1 MVQFGTVSE
10 VVVNYANDSSE
21 ADIGLNFDEFRTAGG
36 KGRSSLHGNISD
48 DGLDFALGS
57 STESSPK
64 SSESRSWL
72 CDETGRPTAM
82 IVVKNTFIDCY
93 THEDLD
99 TDQPPVVAT
108 KSCPVLLGRLAPP
121 EETLPRKPS
130 RARTVQLLQ
139 AESVEMDRL
148 VAASQ
153 SPCELPA
160 VLVLPVKED
169 LRRGQERQDAP
180 QDVVTLDA
188 REPSMSVGSVLHEH
202 GECRPCAWYWR
213 PQGCDNGQAC
223 RHCHLCPQGTLKA
236 RRKAKMVAARQ
247 QERADLGEEQTFM
260 SCKAWPVQLALG
272 RLL

>member
-10 VVVNYANDSSE
+10 VVVNCTDDSSE
-21 ADIGLNFDEFRTAGG
+21 AEVGCSFDEFRTAGG
-36 KGRSSLHGNISD
+36 RGHSSLHSNISD

-64 SSESRSWL
+64 SSESCSWF
-72 CDETGRPTAM
+72 CDKEGRPTAM

-93 THEDLD
+93 TQEDLD
-99 TDQPPVVAT
+99 MDQPPVVAT

-139 AESVEMDRL
+139 AESIEMDRL
-148 VAASQ
+148 VADNQ
-153 SPCELPA
+153 SPCEPPA

-169 LRRGQERQDAP
+169 FRRGQDAS

-188 REPSMSVGSVLHEH
+188 REPSMSIGSVLHEH

-213 PQGCDNGQAC
+213 PQGCDNGQGC
-223 RHCHLCPQGTLKA
+223 RHCHLCPQRTLKA
-236 RRKAKMVAARQ
+236 RRKAKMVAARK
-247 QERADLGEEQTFM
+247 QEHADLGEEQAFT
-260 SCKAWPVQLALG
+260 SCKAWRVQLALG